1 MSWTKALKQWVSGIA
16 SEQADPGQA
25 DLPYADLSS
34 LRIVSATD
42 PEAYYPAMSRHLG
55 ERGRVRLSFVVEAN
69 GRVSHV
75 AVRKRSGHERLD
87 EAAKQFVH
95 QLRFQVAQLPE
106 ARIRL
111 RSSIEIEF
119 LGN

>member
-1 MSWTKALKQWVSGIA
+1 MSGIS
-16 SEQADPGQA
+16 SEQPDSGQA

-42 PEAYYPAMSRHLG
+42 PEAFYPAMSRHLG
-55 ERGRVRLSFVVEAN
+55 ERGRVRLSFVVEAD
-69 GRVSHV
+69 GRVSHI
-75 AVRKRSGHERLD
+75 AIRKSSGHQRLD

-95 QLRFQVAQLPE
+95 QLRFQVAHLPE